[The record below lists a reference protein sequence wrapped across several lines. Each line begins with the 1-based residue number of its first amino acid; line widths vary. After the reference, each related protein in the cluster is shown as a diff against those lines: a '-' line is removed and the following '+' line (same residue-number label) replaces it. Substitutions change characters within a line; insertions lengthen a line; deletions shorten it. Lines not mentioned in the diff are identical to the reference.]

1 MDNIE
6 SSSIVSAM
14 HNLSISERKQINMSG
29 IKK

>member
-1 MDNIE
+1 MDKIE
-6 SSSIVSAM
+6 GSIISAM